1 MAANLY
7 PDIDRFMQ
15 ALKTQLKRTESRRML
30 VVDQITKS
38 INAVWPRAQIKM
50 YGSHMTRLC
59 LPSSDMDFVI
69 CLPAVHKNAPAQAPG
84 DLEGRNAINE
94 TNQKVLARKLKGES
108 WLGAASRTI
117 VYKFIPIA
125 NDFSSFRSTLSQS
138 NRAHC
143 STGY

>member
-1 MAANLY
+1 MH
-7 PDIDRFMQ
+7 
-15 ALKTQLKRTESRRML
+15 ALKSQLQRNEGRRILVTE
-30 VVDQITKS
+30 QITKAV
-38 INAVWPRAQIKM
+38 NAVWPRAQIKM

-108 WLGAASRTI
+108 WLGMW
-117 VYKFIPIA
+117 
-125 NDFSSFRSTLSQS
+125 LQS
-138 NRAHC
+138 MGLVRCNLAHC
-143 STGY
+143 FTH

>member
-1 MAANLY
+1 
-7 PDIDRFMQ
+7 MQ
-15 ALKTQLKRTESRRML
+15 ALKMQLKKTEVGRML
-30 VVDQITKS
+30 VVDQITRS

-59 LPSSDMDFVI
+59 LPSSDIDFVI

-108 WLGAASRTI
+108 WLGT
-117 VYKFIPIA
+117 K
-125 NDFSSFRSTLSQS
+125 
-138 NRAHC
+138 
-143 STGY
+143 